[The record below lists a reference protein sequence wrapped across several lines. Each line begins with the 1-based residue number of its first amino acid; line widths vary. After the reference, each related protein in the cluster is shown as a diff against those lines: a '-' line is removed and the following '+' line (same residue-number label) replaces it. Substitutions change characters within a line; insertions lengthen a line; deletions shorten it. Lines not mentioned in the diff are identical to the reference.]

1 MAINETLKFSWGH
14 IIAFI
19 AIIFISYVTFMG
31 IAYLRDGNFLEA
43 GIGVL
48 VIDLLLILFFIV
60 PQILKGTDEK
70 FSRKIIFERILFFG
84 APIAFCLLM
93 QPFAHFWTVFSN
105 RADIETS
112 FSKSIEGAKGMFVS
126 YEDYAN
132 KRIEEYDGKL
142 RKAKTE
148 AIHRNIEVEALRLQL
163 LADNYT
169 NLKQSAI
176 EWINKASGATV
187 WNVFMIGNIKTIERA
202 LDDWNESLTS
212 FSTNRIQDEVES
224 VIPFSS
230 ADESVVGAKQ
240 QLGGLKKK
248 YAETSSPTA
257 LALGI
262 GLFMY
267 LLLLF
272 PYVVQ
277 SRNTKSLYRLIGSS
291 SFEGK
296 RKSKTTTKSRAT
308 EKKVKRDFDI
318 DVEDTPT
325 SGSNDY
331 ESFTM

>member
-1 MAINETLKFSWGH
+1 MAINETLKFTWGH

-31 IAYLRDGNFLEA
+31 IAYSKDGNFLEA
-43 GIGVL
+43 GVGVI

-70 FSRKIIFERILFFG
+70 FNRKIIFERILVFG

-93 QPFAHFWTVFSN
+93 RPFAHFWTVFSN
-105 RADIETS
+105 RTDIETS
-112 FSKSIEGAKGMFVS
+112 FSESIEGAKGMFIS

-132 KRIEEYDGKL
+132 KRIEEYDNKL
-142 RKAKTE
+142 SDANTE
-148 AIHRNIEVEALRLQL
+148 TIHRNIEVEALRLQL
-163 LADNYT
+163 LADNYI
-169 NLKQSAI
+169 NLRQSAI
-176 EWINKASGATV
+176 KWIDRASGATV
-187 WNVFMIGNIKTIERA
+187 WNVFMIGNIKTIESA

-224 VIPFSS
+224 VVSFSS
-230 ADESVVGAKQ
+230 ADESVIGAKQ
-240 QLGGLKKK
+240 QLGKLKKQYTK
-248 YAETSSPTA
+248 TSNPTA
-257 LALGI
+257 LALGV

-272 PYVVQ
+272 PYVLQ

-291 SFEGK
+291 SFECKGK
-296 RKSKTTTKSRAT
+296 NKTTIKRRVTDKKTK
-308 EKKVKRDFDI
+308 KDFDI

-325 SGSNDY
+325 SGSSDY